1 MFSDFTHSSNRRI
14 DLSGASRP
22 AFVRGRLAAGVAGS
36 SGAACRSSLLEFQ
49 RRERQLREQHRR
61 SVDAALKVQ
70 RCWRSSF
77 VRRQT
82 KGDHRRAFDAAVA
95 ALLAG
100 AEDGTGS
107 GASETGRRTRFEG
120 KSCETHTHGQPA
132 ARRALCIQ
140 RALPR
145 LIRQLAFF
153 FDPDEDGQR
162 RRSPSRSQGGRQTR
176 ELEVPTAGDASTLA
190 TVGEAGNKLD
200 CVARTL
206 AQERSSGG
214 MQVTFYAGGTTVF
227 TDDVARLALLCDW
240 VLNLGEDHAIHG
252 RLCGTCNAS
261 RRQAPFDVEME
272 DATRAS
278 INTCLFPL
286 AAEELRSTEQTPA
299 PPLTSQAPDSSSHA
313 PSTRA
318 SARDRLPHE
327 PRFLQ
332 LLATTELRLLLQC
345 AALRYR
351 AVLFSNEAPASLL
364 PPRFL
369 VPQASEGSRDRSPA
383 ACDSSVTAAPAT
395 VSLFGGRGSLGTR
408 EMRTEWGLKQDKMT
422 RLLGLENGN
431 SRDEPPRRVAGL
443 SAFSWVHLRP
453 ACGWRGSVLASSL
466 RTFARTDDNAATNG
480 KKEPATSGGVG
491 AGDSG
496 GLGERPSALLGGQEN
511 AEEGVDVASNLLAG
525 RRSVGASDPPFFL
538 LPAGPETPEKGVQE
552 LWHWIRSV
560 RDILLAVASA
570 SASGDSLES
579 DRVAE
584 ILPNS
589 SDAGGLSR
597 LLRSWRVVGGGPLAA
612 MLGDALADAMTTPAE
627 VEEGAIC
634 GEGRTISDRRE
645 RDLAAAVETWLCVCR
660 AADDVS
666 GELEFLVHLFG
677 APCLVPVFD
686 ATGPPPSPL
695 SSSSP
700 SVLTAS
706 RLPLLADDES
716 EKWRRR
722 TRFLTLVLG
731 RMLSSVAGCD
741 ALQSLLQMLQ
751 LPQLSP
757 KHRGALPKSTVVT
770 LPSRGALGGEPPA
783 AKQLEGQTASRRLR
797 EAEQQIRDLVT
808 KDVSRRVRTEA
819 EAANGREGELVQVRK
834 SPLVLCLAG
843 NALGLLHNQIEV
855 GDPDSRDWAKNR
867 GDKEGGGQEDK
878 AAQRTLLC
886 VLCWAATFAHDEL
899 LRQSVL
905 SSEEQQ
911 TGETQGEKEP
921 GIDAALRRQLRLL
934 MTPAVLRAL
943 FDCAD
948 EDPPNRF
955 PPLLR
960 IFFPPSLCACPSADT
975 RVDTAPQGEAG
986 ESLSAREEPS
996 EVESSEDE
1004 TEDTMTAFNASAA
1017 DPSADGGSEPAI
1029 GVDRLILNALAM
1041 NTSLSTHLLPVIRHV
1056 FDAECGGDV
1065 DQFLRRLGPA
1075 PFFDA
1080 PLGQV
1085 LRAACT
1091 LLQYQLELM
1100 YDSELVET
1108 SRSAPLPGFRPPA
1121 SSSSSSSSSSSLAP
1135 LSSSPLL
1142 TASDFQWLSLTLNK
1156 VAWKLLQACYTPSV
1170 SSPPSISAL
1179 RAPISSLSNAWAAV
1193 VSPGVSGLGAERL
1206 GRHSRSGEE
1215 RRRGLSRSHSSSL
1228 RGVLTTLVRQLF
1240 DRNSRLHFLPE
1251 TSWILPDTMYLL
1263 KSKALLHQQER
1274 LAQLDASFAPPP
1286 RAEEAATEGLE
1297 RVANT
1302 GVKHAEKILAALLT
1316 ELPHTMAFEDRVLV
1330 FYDKINADRLR
1341 FRDAFHQLPFDR
1353 SLHEIR
1359 RGYIVEDGLFALG
1372 YADEHDLKGF
1382 FRIQFITGEGVP
1394 EEGID
1399 GGGLFK
1405 EFLVLL
1411 SRKVFDPDYGLF
1423 KASSDNSLYPNPS
1436 VHLAHTHPTALY
1448 NALGKVVG
1456 KAIYEKILIEPQ
1468 LNRVFLNLLLGRP
1481 NQVDDVQA
1489 LDPVVHKNLLFLKH
1503 YTDNVQNLAL
1513 SFSAT
1518 LGDFGSNEEEDLIPN
1533 GRTIPVTNDSK
1544 LRYIQAV
1551 AHFKC
1556 TKQIAKQTQ
1565 AFLNGLSQVIPLK
1578 WLKMFSPAELQLLI
1592 SGSPLGFDV
1601 ADLRAHANFTGGF
1614 EASSPTICWLW
1625 DTLEEMSSEER
1636 SKFLM
1641 FVTSCSR
1648 PPLLG
1653 FRNLHPSFTVHRVPE
1668 RHRLPTSSTCVNLL
1682 KLPPYESKEVL
1693 RERLMEAIEGAEGF
1707 GLS

>member
-22 AFVRGRLAAGVAGS
+22 AFVRGRVAAGVAGS

-82 KGDHRRAFDAAVA
+82 KAEHRRAFDAAVA
-95 ALLAG
+95 AILAG
-100 AEDGTGS
+100 AEDATSS
-107 GASETGRRTRFEG
+107 GASETERRTRFAGE
-120 KSCETHTHGQPA
+120 SRETHRDGQPA
-132 ARRALCIQ
+132 ARRALRIQ

-153 FDPDEDGQR
+153 FDPDEDGQTG
-162 RRSPSRSQGGRQTR
+162 RSAPQSQGGRQTR
-176 ELEVPTAGDASTLA
+176 ELEVPTAGDASVLA
-190 TVGEAGNKLD
+190 SVGEAGNKSD
-200 CVARTL
+200 CATRTL
-206 AQERSSGG
+206 AQELSSGG
-214 MQVTFYAGGTTVF
+214 MQVTFCPGGTTVF

-240 VLNLGEDHAIHG
+240 VRNLGEDHARHG
-252 RLCGTCNAS
+252 RFCGACDAP
-261 RRQAPFDVEME
+261 RRQAPFEAEME

-278 INTCLFPL
+278 TNTCLFSL
-286 AAEELRSTEQTPA
+286 AAEEPRSTEQTPA
-299 PPLTSQAPDSSSHA
+299 PPLTSQAPDASSCHA
-313 PSTRA
+313 PSRRA
-318 SARDRLPHE
+318 SGRDHLPQE
-327 PRFLQ
+327 PRLLQ

-351 AVLFSNEAPASLL
+351 AVLFSNEAPTSLL
-364 PPRFL
+364 PLRFL
-369 VPQASEGSRDRSPA
+369 APQASGGSRDGSPA
-383 ACDSSVTAAPAT
+383 ACDASATAAPAA

-408 EMRTEWGLKQDKMT
+408 EMRTERGLKQDKMPP
-422 RLLGLENGN
+422 LLGLAKENSG
-431 SRDEPPRRVAGL
+431 DQPPRRVAGL

-466 RTFARTDDNAATNG
+466 RTFARRDDDNAAPNG
-480 KKEPATSGGVG
+480 EKEAATLGGVG
-491 AGDSG
+491 SGESG
-496 GLGERPSALLGGQEN
+496 GRGEKPSALLGRQD
-511 AEEGVDVASNLLAG
+511 GVDAASNLHAG
-525 RRSVGASDPPFFL
+525 RRSVCASDPPFFL
-538 LPAGPETPEKGVQE
+538 LPAGPETLEKGVQE

-570 SASGDSLES
+570 SGPDSLES
-579 DRVAE
+579 DRVTE
-584 ILPNS
+584 VLSNS

-597 LLRSWRVVGGGPLAA
+597 LLRSWQAVGGGPLAA
-612 MLGDALADAMTTPAE
+612 MLGDAMADAMATPAE

-634 GEGRTISDRRE
+634 GEERTVSDRRE
-645 RDLAAAVETWLCVCR
+645 RDLAAVVETCLCACR

-686 ATGPPPSPL
+686 TPGPLLSPL

-706 RLPLLADDES
+706 RLPLLADDDS

-722 TRFLTLVLG
+722 TRFLTVVLG

-741 ALQSLLQMLQ
+741 ALQSLLQTLQ
-751 LPQLSP
+751 LPQLFQKHQQGAPP
-757 KHRGALPKSTVVT
+757 KLSTVG
-770 LPSRGALGGEPPA
+770 LPSRGALGGGPPA
-783 AKQLEGQTASRRLR
+783 AKQLEDQTASRRLR

-819 EAANGREGELVQVRK
+819 EAVNGREGELGQARK

-843 NALGLLHNQIEV
+843 NALGLLHNQIEI
-855 GDPDSRDWAKNR
+855 GGPGARDWAKNR
-867 GDKEGGGQEDK
+867 GDKKGGGQEDK

-911 TGETQGEKEP
+911 TGETQGEKGP
-921 GIDAALRRQLRLL
+921 GIEAALRRQLRLL
-934 MTPAVLRAL
+934 MTPAVLRVL

-960 IFFPPSLCACPSADT
+960 LFFPPSLCACPTADS
-975 RVDTAPQGEAG
+975 RADTAPQGEGG
-986 ESLSAREEPS
+986 ENLSVSEEPS
-996 EVESSEDE
+996 EESSEDE
-1004 TEDTMTAFNASAA
+1004 TEDTMTAFNSSAA
-1017 DPSADGGSEPAI
+1017 NASADGGSGPAI

-1108 SRSAPLPGFRPPA
+1108 SRSAPLPGFHPPA
-1121 SSSSSSSSSSSLAP
+1121 SSSSSASSSSFVAP

-1179 RAPISSLSNAWAAV
+1179 RAPTSSLANAWAAV
-1193 VSPGVSGLGAERL
+1193 VSPGASGLGAERL
-1206 GRHSRSGEE
+1206 GRLSRSGEE
-1215 RRRGLSRSHSSSL
+1215 RRRGLSRSRASSL

-1359 RGYIVEDGLFALG
+1359 RDYIVEDGLFALG

-1456 KAIYEKILIEPQ
+1456 KALYEKILIEPQ

-1513 SFSAT
+1513 TFSAT

-1693 RERLMEAIEGAEGF
+1693 RERLIEAIEGAEGF